1 MLNPTPS
8 ALSSLFL
15 TRWFLASFF
24 RVRGDFDVLNPKF
37 GPPDDTD
44 PRSRKSTGDPQILA
58 VSGKYKLCNPHTP
71 SDSRPL
77 SRQATFLLKFFPD
90 PPTRS
95 VARRSTAWH
104 VTASFPNHILISNLM
119 KLLQNIQSV
128 STLFRNVNPEIS
140 RKGQEASLEKTL
152 PRKVSK
158 EYEKSLLRKR
168 QGLLHLFFFARN
180 SRQQRQLY
188 NKLSQDAVFIN
199 RTLSQRFFFISPP
212 PTAP

>member
-1 MLNPTPS
+1 MFLIPNSVLQMTQIPDPEKVLETLKYWQYQESISFVTPTPPPTVV
-8 ALSSLFL
+8 LCLVRPRSSLNSSQTLQRGVSRGEVQL
-15 TRWFLASFF
+15 TE
-24 RVRGDFDVLNPKF
+24 
-37 GPPDDTD
+37 
-44 PRSRKSTGDPQILA
+44 
-58 VSGKYKLCNPHTP
+58 
-71 SDSRPL
+71 
-77 SRQATFLLKFFPD
+77 
-90 PPTRS
+90 
-95 VARRSTAWH
+95 
-104 VTASFPNHILISNLM
+104 SFPNHILISNLM

>member
-24 RVRGDFDVLNPKF
+24 RVRGTSMFLIPNPGLQMTQIPDPEKVLETLKYWQYQESISFVTPT
-37 GPPDDTD
+37 PPPTVVLCLVR
-44 PRSRKSTGDPQILA
+44 PRSSLNSSQTLQRG
-58 VSGKYKLCNPHTP
+58 VSRGEVQLGN
-71 SDSRPL
+71 
-77 SRQATFLLKFFPD
+77 
-90 PPTRS
+90 
-95 VARRSTAWH
+95 

-128 STLFRNVNPEIS
+128 SALFRNVNPEIS
-140 RKGQEASLEKTL
+140 RKGQEASFEKTL

-168 QGLLHLFFFARN
+168 QGLLHLFF
-180 SRQQRQLY
+180 SLEIVD
-188 NKLSQDAVFIN
+188 NKDNFI
-199 RTLSQRFFFISPP
+199 IS
-212 PTAP
+212 

>member
-24 RVRGDFDVLNPKF
+24 RVRGAFDVLNPKS

-44 PRSRKSTGDPQILA
+44 PRSRKSTGDPQYQESISF
-58 VSGKYKLCNPHTP
+58 VTP
-71 SDSRPL
+71 TP
-77 SRQATFLLKFFPD
+77 
-90 PPTRS
+90 PPTVVLCLVRPRS
-95 VARRSTAWH
+95 SLNSSQTLQRGVSRGEVQLGH

-119 KLLQNIQSV
+119 RLLQNIQSV
-128 STLFRNVNPEIS
+128 SALFRNVNPEIS
-140 RKGQEASLEKTL
+140 RKGQEASLKKTL

-199 RTLSQRFFFISPP
+199 RTLSQRFFFTSPP